1 MSQITSQG
9 SLCEYVRVRAD
20 HVIRRPPN
28 ISIIQGAGICLAGL
42 SAWFLL
48 FNDAKIKAG
57 DRILINN
64 GSGGVGTFAIQLAK
78 VHGCHVTATSSPD
91 NHDFLRVIGADIV
104 LDYHNLAQNLSANPP
119 AALFDAIVDCY
130 GLQSELYANC
140 EHYLKPEGIF
150 ASVAPAAESLLDT
163 AKAGAGIFSQAWR
176 PSWLGGNSQKFRYE
190 AHCDSITMTN
200 SAPVC

>member
-20 HVIRRPPN
+20 HVIRRPQN

-42 SAWFLL
+42 SAWLLL

-64 GSGGVGTFAIQLAK
+64 GSGGVGTFAMQLAK

-91 NHDFLRVIGADIV
+91 NHDFLRELGADVV
-104 LDYHNLAQNLSANPP
+104 LDYNNLAQNLSANPP
-119 AALFDAIVDCY
+119 TPLFDAIVDCY
-130 GLQSELYANC
+130 GLQNDLYAKC
-140 EHYLKPEGIF
+140 EYYLNTEGIF
-150 ASVAPAAESLLDT
+150 ASVAPAAGSLLDT
-163 AKAGAGIFSQAWR
+163 ARAGVGIFSQAWR
-176 PSWLGGNSQKFRYE
+176 PSWLGGNSRKFRYG
-190 AHCDSITMTN
+190 AYYDPIAMLNTALAC
-200 SAPVC
+200 